1 MKIIIGGKVDMDLI
15 KLWNKFF
22 EWRHTKNKRLFDIK
36 DHSNERYDKKFLKKV
51 KKCGCHR

>member
-1 MKIIIGGKVDMDLI
+1 MDLI